1 MLIASCKQ
9 QFLKLMSMRRSAKR
23 AETELT
29 KAARLIAPGACSIR
43 GNCFISK
50 EFFMA
55 VTDTSTQMPHFS
67 SFLAPHAHL
76 GMGSWHLGQGRRSWD
91 EEKRV
96 LLTGLQ
102 LGLTLIDTAEMYG
115 DGLSEELIGDV
126 LRDWPASQSQPF
138 LVSKVLPM
146 NASRNG
152 VMRAFEASAY
162 KLGVDCID
170 LYLLHWRGNTPLAET
185 VAALEALKVQGKI
198 RHWGVSN
205 FDTDDMQE
213 LWEVPGGRNCVVN
226 QVLYNVFSRG
236 IEYDLMPWCVKHGV
250 TVMAYCPLG
259 HGELVGES
267 LLAEIGERHG
277 VSASVV
283 ALAWALR
290 SGHEVAIPE
299 SGSSE
304 HVRDNARALQLKLD
318 AQDLAQI
325 DKASPAPLHKQ
336 PLDML

>member
-1 MLIASCKQ
+1 MH
-9 QFLKLMSMRRSAKR
+9 SA
-23 AETELT
+23 
-29 KAARLIAPGACSIR
+29 I
-43 GNCFISK
+43 
-50 EFFMA
+50 
-55 VTDTSTQMPHFS
+55 
-67 SFLAPHAHL
+67 SFLEGRNSL
-76 GMGSWHLGQGRRSWD
+76 GMGSWHLGQGRRSPN
-91 EEKRV
+91 EEKAA

-102 LGLTLIDTAEMYG
+102 LGLNVIDTAEMYG

-126 LRDWPASQSQPF
+126 LRDLPPSRLRPF

-146 NASRNG
+146 HASRKG
-152 VMRAFEASAY
+152 VMRAFEASAH

-185 VAALEALKVQGKI
+185 VAAFEELKAQARI

-213 LWEVPGGRNCVVN
+213 LWQVPGGRNCVVN

-236 IEYDLMPWCVKHGV
+236 IEYDLLPWCLKNGV

-259 HGELVGES
+259 HGELVEQS
-267 LLAEIGERHG
+267 LLAEIGDRHD

-283 ALAWALR
+283 ALAWILR
-290 SGHEVAIPE
+290 SGRVLAIPE
-299 SGSSE
+299 SGSE
-304 HVRDNARALQLKLD
+304 DHIRDNARALQLKLGPEELALID
-318 AQDLAQI
+318 A
-325 DKASPAPLHKQ
+325 ASPPPRFKQ